1 MNNPHDKL
9 FKAVFSEPDVVASLI
24 EDLFPPELAQ
34 NLDTSTL
41 VLANGSF
48 VDEELTEHFADLVF
62 DCQTTDQTPFQ
73 LALLL
78 EHKSYT
84 DPNIHLQLLRYLT
97 NRWQEDIAHE
107 RPWTPILPVVIYHGA
122 AGWKQ
127 NSVTSRLAGMTNAL
141 QRFVPEFDYLLV
153 DLSELPD
160 ERIARFRN
168 NFLRITAFLFK
179 WRSTQSQYETLLKQ
193 RLAPLLAMA
202 DARQESRLEPL
213 LIYVAETGNLSNAD
227 LILILR
233 TVSRRIQSKVM
244 TTAERWRMEG
254 RMEGR
259 MEVTNRHIV
268 GLIRVGM
275 APEAIATAF
284 EMTVAEVRAIIQKI
298 QAQGNAPQS

>member
-34 NLDTSTL
+34 SLDTSTL
-41 VLANGSF
+41 ALANGSF
-48 VDEELTEHFADLVF
+48 VDEELAEHFADLVF
-62 DCQTTDQTPFQ
+62 DCQTTDETPFQ

-84 DPNIHLQLLRYLT
+84 APNIHLQLLRYLT

-122 AGWKQ
+122 ARWKQ
-127 NSVTSRLAGMTNAL
+127 DSLTSRLAGMTNAL

-153 DLSELPD
+153 DLSGLPD
-160 ERIARFRN
+160 ERIIRFRN
-168 NFLRITAFLFK
+168 TFLRTTAFLFK
-179 WRSTQSQYETLLKQ
+179 WRSTQSQYEMLLKQ
-193 RLAPLLAMA
+193 RLASLLAMV

-213 LIYVAETGNLSNAD
+213 LIYVAETGNLSNTD
-227 LILILR
+227 LVIILR
-233 TVSRRIQSKVM
+233 TVSRQTQTKVM

-259 MEVTNRHIV
+259 MEVTNQYIA
-268 GLIRVGM
+268 GLVHVGM
-275 APEAIATAF
+275 TAETIATAF
-284 EMTVAEVRAIIQKI
+284 QMPVAEVRAIIQKI